1 MSEIRQNLLR
11 AAEDGVITP
20 EQVDKLI
27 GYFVPVSSEALPET
41 GVIGTPPDT
50 ETPRFVRG
58 FHDVLITI
66 GIIILLVGL
75 GTLASIIAVPF
86 AVFGLSEILVRRQR
100 LALPAVVLTIAM
112 GAAMFMIAGIWL
124 VDDMPSDTNTFTRMV
139 WLFMPPALVMALY
152 AWRYRVPIAVA
163 SLILT
168 LAGFLLALLFR
179 ALDAVLRQGDM
190 LLDHPYLAS
199 LVLLA
204 SALGLFVF
212 AMRFDL
218 SDPLRVTRRSDI
230 AFWLHLVT
238 APTLLYASMSF
249 LFLPNRYNLFEL
261 GKRDLMN
268 GALPVTVIVVVLM
281 LVGIV
286 IDRRAFVTSGLISL
300 IIAFTSIVGGV
311 GNLENGWA
319 VAMLFVGIFV
329 LALGIGWRGLR
340 RYVIS
345 VLPQA
350 WQQRLPPAM

>member
-20 EQVDKLI
+20 EQVDRLV
-27 GYFVPVSSEALPET
+27 GYFVPSSTEALPET
-41 GVIGTPPDT
+41 GVISTPPDT
-50 ETPRFVRG
+50 ETPRFIRG

-75 GTLASIIAVPF
+75 GTLASVIAVPF

-100 LALPAVVLTIAM
+100 LALPAVVLTLAM
-112 GAAMFMIAGIWL
+112 GTAMFIIAGIWL
-124 VDDMPSDTNTFTRMV
+124 VDDLPSGTNSFTRNAF
-139 WLFMPPALVMALY
+139 LFMPPTLVMALY
-152 AWRYRVPIAVA
+152 AWRYRVPIAVS
-163 SLILT
+163 SLILM

-179 ALDAVLRQGDM
+179 ALDAALGQGYI
-190 LLDHPYLAS
+190 LFSHPYLSS
-199 LVLLA
+199 LVLMA
-204 SALGLFVF
+204 SALGLFVV
-212 AMRFDL
+212 AMRYDL

-249 LFLPNRYNLFEL
+249 LFLNSRYNLFEL
-261 GKRDLMN
+261 GKQDLIN

-319 VAMLFVGIFV
+319 VAMLFVGMFV

-345 VLPQA
+345 ALPEA
-350 WQQRLPPAM
+350 WQHRLPPAM